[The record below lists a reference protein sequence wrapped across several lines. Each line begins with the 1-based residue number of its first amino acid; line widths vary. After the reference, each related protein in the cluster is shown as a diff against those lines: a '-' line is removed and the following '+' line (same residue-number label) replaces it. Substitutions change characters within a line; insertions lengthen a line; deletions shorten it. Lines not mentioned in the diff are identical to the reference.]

1 MAGDQ
6 ELLTGVVY
14 IDHSKALDIL
24 DRTLLF
30 KDIKLNWGRGECS
43 QLVTAMLEK
52 MHRNQRMG
60 GRGLEQDWEQGCAPS
75 SDSSRGARTKPL
87 T

>member
-24 DRTLLF
+24 DCTLLF
-30 KDIKLNWGRGECS
+30 KDIKLNWGRGERS
-43 QLVTAMLEK
+43 QLVTAMLDK
-52 MHRNQRMG
+52 AH
-60 GRGLEQDWEQGCAPS
+60 
-75 SDSSRGARTKPL
+75 
-87 T
+87 

>member
-14 IDHSKALDIL
+14 IDHSKALDVL

-30 KDIKLNWGRGECS
+30 NDIKLNWGRGECS

-52 MHRNQRMG
+52 VR
-60 GRGLEQDWEQGCAPS
+60 
-75 SDSSRGARTKPL
+75 
-87 T
+87 